1 MWGNLCL
8 LILKKAVIHDKANR
22 CVRLAPD
29 KHTCMALLRYYIY
42 YKRRIQTQIKALF
55 FLLSNLGWNF
65 PTTFWNLNETTKTS
79 KFCLLDY
86 RSSMRLHDLFM
97 MMGAL
102 FDLLKSSW
110 KLQLKYMPIKLSLL
124 SLFSLKVF
132 YHFNQSKFTN
142 LWITNLTIWTSAG
155 FEIFQVGFFQAQ
167 SALSGNDYTHSSKH
181 DPCIHT
187 GNQSVFPYLI
197 GNFA

>member
-1 MWGNLCL
+1 MCEVIFACSFLRKQSSMTRQTGVLDWLQTSTLVWHYSG
-8 LILKKAVIHDKANR
+8 ITFTIKDVFRHRLKHF
-22 CVRLAPD
+22 
-29 KHTCMALLRYYIY
+29 
-42 YKRRIQTQIKALF
+42 F

-65 PTTFWNLNETTKTS
+65 PPTFWNLNETTKTS

-124 SLFSLKVF
+124 SLFSLKVL
-132 YHFNQSKFTN
+132 YHFDQSKFTN
-142 LWITNLTIWTSAG
+142 LWITNLTIWTSAPRLG

-167 SALSGNDYTHSSKH
+167 SALSGNDYT
-181 DPCIHT
+181 
-187 GNQSVFPYLI
+187 QQ
-197 GNFA
+197 